1 MGDISNSLETD
12 LKQALKERDSRKVSV
27 LRMLKTALVNER
39 IAKMHDLAA
48 DEEIAVIRRELK
60 KREDSIASFRT
71 GGREDRAA
79 EEEAEAEML
88 RSMLPAELSDEEIK
102 AVVEKVVAEQGG
114 DNFGKVM
121 GLVMKEVGARA
132 SGDRV
137 KIIVQAE
144 LSK

>member
-60 KREDSIASFRT
+60 KREDSIA
-71 GGREDRAA
+71 
-79 EEEAEAEML
+79 
-88 RSMLPAELSDEEIK
+88 
-102 AVVEKVVAEQGG
+102 
-114 DNFGKVM
+114 
-121 GLVMKEVGARA
+121 
-132 SGDRV
+132 
-137 KIIVQAE
+137 
-144 LSK
+144 